1 MAEGRVTNEQ
11 APAKHQAGP
20 LRTGDFFA
28 PLFPVGRFPGGRPFG
43 VLHDLSD
50 DIERAIR
57 GFNAAP
63 KEDFWTPVVEVR
75 KCNGELVVSAEL
87 PGIRKDD
94 VKVELT
100 GEALVIHGERKSEHT
115 EDHNGYH
122 RTERTY
128 GHFYRTIPLPEGAR
142 TDQVKA
148 ELTNGVLK
156 VSIPTPE
163 AKKPQPRTVPVET
176 GSRAA

>member
-1 MAEGRVTNEQ
+1 MAEGRVTHEQ
-11 APAKHQAGP
+11 APAKREAGP
-20 LRTGDFFA
+20 LNRTGDFFA
-28 PLFPVGRFPGGRPFG
+28 PLFPVGRFFGGRHFG
-43 VLHDLSD
+43 PLHTLSD
-50 DIERAIR
+50 DIEHAVR
-57 GFNAAP
+57 GFALAP

-94 VKVELT
+94 VNVELT
-100 GEALVIHGERKSEHT
+100 EEALIIHGERKREHT

-122 RTERTY
+122 RTERSY
-128 GHFYRTIPLPEGAR
+128 GQFYRTIPLPEGAR

-148 ELTNGVLK
+148 ELTHGVLR

-163 AKKPQPRTVPVET
+163 TKKQPRMVPVET
-176 GSRAA
+176 GSKTA